1 MNELIK
7 QMKHLPIKNIWTLTC
22 NLSQCFLCA
31 PFQFINSLLHIT
43 FQIPI
48 WILWC
53 YVSKRILHAQYNV
66 EGLIDSLSHQ
76 KYKQEI
82 LKLATPKSHLHFLWL
97 CSIGTNW
104 VFKLR
109 KRHWSQLATSKLLIM
124 GKVVSELHGW
134 KLTASKRT
142 HSCDFFYKIINSH
155 SIKK

>member
-1 MNELIK
+1 
-7 QMKHLPIKNIWTLTC
+7 MKHLPIKHIWTLTC

-82 LKLATPKSHLHFLWL
+82 LKLGTPKLYLQFLWL
-97 CSIGTNW
+97 CSFSTNW

-109 KRHWSQLATSKLLIM
+109 KRHWSQLATSELLIM
-124 GKVVSELHGW
+124 GKIVSELHGW
-134 KLTASKRT
+134 KLTASKRMHT
-142 HSCDFFYKIINSH
+142 WHFYKIIISH